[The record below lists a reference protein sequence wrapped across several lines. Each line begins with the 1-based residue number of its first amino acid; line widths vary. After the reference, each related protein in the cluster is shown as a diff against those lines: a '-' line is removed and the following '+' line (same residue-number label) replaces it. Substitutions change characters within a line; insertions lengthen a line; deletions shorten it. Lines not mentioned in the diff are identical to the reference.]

1 MVATGAERNVSVG
14 IRGCCGVDG
23 WSEAD
28 GVDEGCWGVW
38 SATSTCYSSLR
49 ARNTRSL
56 ERMEDVW
63 FIRQS
68 GANWLIFK

>member
-1 MVATGAERNVSVG
+1 MLEED
-14 IRGCCGVDG
+14 RGVCGVDG

-38 SATSTCYSSLR
+38 SATSTTYHSSPR

-56 ERMEDVW
+56 ERMDGTGL
-63 FIRQS
+63 IRRS
-68 GANWLIFK
+68 KVVIRAIAAGYLI